1 MEEKQYERAARTYE
15 EAEAKAKAQKAW
27 TEAAKEYLSQGEIRS
42 ANFSA
47 KMITVD
53 TPEVRSVFSALGDKY
68 MTEKGRLDIAV
79 DYYEKAGD
87 TEKAKVAYEK
97 IAENYEQSGGATEA
111 LRWYEKIGEDKLKE
125 AGERMA
131 AGKIKK
137 GDDETAAQIYEL
149 SHNHDKSAEIWAG
162 KARELIADEAS
173 SWRNLAQMQYYGNQA
188 NQKELYLEIAEHL
201 AKKDLLTDAD
211 TMYAKA
217 GEQSKATEMW
227 AKEAREMIIKNSE
240 RKMSFFDLENLESY
254 CDKANQKELYGEVA
268 DFFAKSPNNY
278 RSISLRLYEKAG
290 NESGIRKMA
299 TLIGEDAESHG
310 QYQDAFLL
318 YRKYGLKDNVNSV
331 VKWFEQHGAQI
342 ATVTDVRQTSWQ
354 KEIVVRD
361 EVRAEEI
368 EKNKESNKNTG
379 TAVGAAVGYLRG
391 GGISGMIGWGV
402 AGRIVGGV
410 MTDESDSYT
419 RVAVPQRG
427 YILTLNNGQKW
438 RVLDQWKVGEVIPGQ
453 WATDFDSRME

>member
-68 MTEKGRLDIAV
+68 MTEEGRLDIAV

-87 TEKAKVAYEK
+87 TEKAKIAYEK
-97 IAENYEQSGGATEA
+97 IAENYEQSGSTTEA
-111 LRWYEKIGEDKLKE
+111 LRWYEKIGEGKLKE

-149 SHNHDKSAEIWAG
+149 SHDHGKAAEIWAG
-162 KARELIADEAS
+162 KARELIAGEAS
-173 SWRNLAQMQYYGNQA
+173 SWQNLAQMQYYGNQA

-201 AKKDLLTDAD
+201 AKEDFLTDAD

-217 GEQSKATEMW
+217 GEQSRATEMW
-227 AKEAREMIIKNSE
+227 AKEAREMIKNKE
-240 RKMSFFDLENLESY
+240 RMGFNELETLESY
-254 CDKANQKELYGEVA
+254 CDAANQKELYNEVA
-268 DFFAKSPNNY
+268 DFLVSLGKY
-278 RSISLRLYEKAG
+278 RSIPLRLYEKSG

-299 TLIGEDAESHG
+299 TLIGEDSESRG
-310 QYQDAFLL
+310 EYQDAFLL
-318 YRKYGLKDNVNSV
+318 YRKYGLKDNANSV
-331 VKWFEQHGAQI
+331 VKWFEQHGGQV
-342 ATVTDVRQTSWQ
+342 ATVTDVQKTSWQ

-361 EVRAEEI
+361 EARTEEI

-391 GGISGMIGWGV
+391 GGGIGMIGWGI
-402 AGRIVGGV
+402 AGRVAGGV
-410 MTDESDSYT
+410 MTNEDGKYV
-419 RVAVPQRG
+419 RVAVPQQG

-453 WATDFDSRME
+453 WATDFDSTVE